1 MLNKR
6 EHAEF
11 CDSYV
16 AFSGSIWVSW
26 GDKTDFFILDGESAC
41 LRKRRSAI
49 LLLRKIHSSQ
59 ELLETAVG
67 AQQIG
72 LWSNFGPD
80 QRGVTLLERP
90 FSHANASSISPEAT

>member
-1 MLNKR
+1 MGEL
-6 EHAEF
+6 
-11 CDSYV
+11 
-16 AFSGSIWVSW
+16 
-26 GDKTDFFILDGESAC
+26 GDKTEFFMLNGESAC

-72 LWSNFGPD
+72 LWSNFEPH
-80 QRGVTLLERP
+80 QRRVTL
-90 FSHANASSISPEAT
+90 FISATIWSNSGCFIMLR